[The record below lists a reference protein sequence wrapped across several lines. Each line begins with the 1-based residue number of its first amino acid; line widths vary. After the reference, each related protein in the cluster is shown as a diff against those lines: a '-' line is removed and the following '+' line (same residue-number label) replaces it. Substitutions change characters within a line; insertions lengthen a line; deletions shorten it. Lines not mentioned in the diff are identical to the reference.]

1 MNRDDVWLKR
11 KALCLLF
18 LELPQTNWWLRGAGA
33 AQALWG
39 LPLWASGGCQNW
51 CWSCSALP
59 ELPSLLPKVLQTA
72 SEHHGPPGDPKSSIS
87 LSYAPSRILLAGARR
102 LLLNTEGN
110 QPEWQGSQPRCC
122 TSHGRMRPRREG
134 KSIPCY
140 PPARPTKRRHPQACG

>member
-1 MNRDDVWLKR
+1 MVK
-11 KALCLLF
+11 KKST
-18 LELPQTNWWLRGAGA
+18 LPPFFGASTNKLVAPRCRGSAG
-33 AQALWG
+33 LVG
-39 LPLWASGGCQNW
+39 FASLGFRG
-51 CWSCSALP
+51 LP
-59 ELPSLLPKVLQTA
+59 ELVLVLLCPPRAPIPPAQGA
-72 SEHHGPPGDPKSSIS
+72 SNSFRTPCSPRDPKSSIS
-87 LSYAPSRILLAGARR
+87 LSYAPSCILLAGARR